1 MIAIKRRCEFFDT
14 CQFANSTS
22 VTCTE
27 NAGGNY
33 CGVYRILAKLQKE
46 CDAYQTLFELQEEKE
61 KKRRRK
67 K

>member
-22 VTCTE
+22 V
-27 NAGGNY
+27 
-33 CGVYRILAKLQKE
+33 RILAKLQKE